1 MFKNHFIQRTFFT
14 SYKNKFIVVLM
25 LLCLMTTDDS
35 WLNLTDQDLED
46 MLSKYSDPDSKET
59 GELAGKNTVKSSVS
73 AQCGSACYSSS
84 RILCTL
90 FFISRLTR
98 ICISVLNCSGG
109 TKTGLEKAAGIET
122 HRFES
127 KISVPDITPFLC
139 SSLRIDTRPP
149 LPLRHLTN

>member
-73 AQCGSACYSSS
+73 AQCWSACYSSS
-84 RILCTL
+84 RILSTL

-109 TKTGLEKAAGIET
+109 RTKTGLEKAAEIET

-139 SSLRIDTRPP
+139 SSLRIDTPP
-149 LPLRHLTN
+149 PSP